1 MAYKYENFTTCLF
14 NPLERNLL
22 AKYPQLVVL
31 LPKCKDDEKVLK
43 FIISMYDP
51 NNPVVRENRDPLLRK
66 RSCAML
72 AGFDLVKDEV
82 FLDEIFNYTNEEI
95 VEKTDRFLKEFV
107 HIRLWSMIC
116 ANEQTFFEYS
126 KRMMKP
132 VEEAGAKEK
141 DLMSAIAIKSKLSED
156 MDAINNRLDSYYDK
170 LYGDA
175 DLKNKVV
182 KMKISPESMSGT
194 V

>member
-1 MAYKYENFTTCLF
+1 
-14 NPLERNLL
+14 
-22 AKYPQLVVL
+22 
-31 LPKCKDDEKVLK
+31 
-43 FIISMYDP
+43 MYDP

-66 RSCAML
+66 KSCATL
-72 AGFDLVKDEV
+72 AGFDLIKDEV

-175 DLKNKVV
+175 DLKNKVQKV
-182 KMKISPESMSGT
+182 RISPESMSGT

>member
-1 MAYKYENFTTCLF
+1 MYKYQDFTSCLF
-14 NPLERNLL
+14 NPLEKNLL
-22 AKYPQLVVL
+22 VKYPQLIVL
-31 LPKCKDDEKVLK
+31 LPKCKEDEKVLR

-66 RSCAML
+66 KSCAVL
-72 AGFDLVKDEV
+72 AGFDLIKDEV
-82 FLDEIFNYTNEEI
+82 FLDEIFNYTNEGI

-175 DLKNKVV
+175 DLKNKVQKV
-182 KMKISPESMSGT
+182 RISPESMSGT

>member
-1 MAYKYENFTTCLF
+1 
-14 NPLERNLL
+14 
-22 AKYPQLVVL
+22 
-31 LPKCKDDEKVLK
+31 
-43 FIISMYDP
+43 
-51 NNPVVRENRDPLLRK
+51 
-66 RSCAML
+66 
-72 AGFDLVKDEV
+72 
-82 FLDEIFNYTNEEI
+82 
-95 VEKTDRFLKEFV
+95 
-107 HIRLWSMIC
+107 MIC

-175 DLKNKVV
+175 DLKNKVQKV
-182 KMKISPESMSGT
+182 RISPESMSGT

>member
-1 MAYKYENFTTCLF
+1 MYKYQDFTSCLF
-14 NPLERNLL
+14 NPLEKNLL
-22 AKYPQLVVL
+22 VKYPQLIVL
-31 LPKCKDDEKVLK
+31 LPKCKDDEKVLR

-66 RSCAML
+66 KSCAVL
-72 AGFDLVKDEV
+72 AGFDLIKDEV

-175 DLKNKVV
+175 DLKNKVQKV
-182 KMKISPESMSGT
+182 RISPESMSGT

>member
-1 MAYKYENFTTCLF
+1 MYKYPDFASCLF
-14 NPLERNLL
+14 NPLEKNLL
-22 AKYPQLVVL
+22 VKYPQLIVL
-31 LPKCKDDEKVLK
+31 LPKCKDDEKVLR

-66 RSCAML
+66 KSCAVL
-72 AGFDLVKDEV
+72 AGFDLIKDEV
-82 FLDEIFNYTNEEI
+82 FLEEIFNYTNEEI

-175 DLKNKVV
+175 DLKNKVQKV
-182 KMKISPESMSGT
+182 RISPESMSGT

>member
-1 MAYKYENFTTCLF
+1 MYKYQDFASCLF
-14 NPLERNLL
+14 NPLEKNLL
-22 AKYPQLVVL
+22 GKYPQLIVL
-31 LPKCKDDEKVLK
+31 LPKCENDEKVLR

-66 RSCAML
+66 KSCATL
-72 AGFDLVKDEV
+72 AGFDLIKDEA
-82 FLDEIFNYTNEEI
+82 FLEEIFNYTNEEI

-175 DLKNKVV
+175 DLKNKVQKV
-182 KMKISPESMSGT
+182 RISPESMSGT

>member
-1 MAYKYENFTTCLF
+1 MYKYQDFTSCLF
-14 NPLERNLL
+14 NPLEKNLL
-22 AKYPQLVVL
+22 VKYPQLIVL
-31 LPKCKDDEKVLK
+31 LPKCKDDEKVLR

-66 RSCAML
+66 KSCAVL
-72 AGFDLVKDEV
+72 AGFDLIKDEA
-82 FLDEIFNYTNEEI
+82 FLEEIFNYTNEEI

-175 DLKNKVV
+175 DLKNKVQKV
-182 KMKISPESMSGT
+182 RISPESMSGT

>member
-1 MAYKYENFTTCLF
+1 MYKYPDFASCLF
-14 NPLERNLL
+14 NPLEKNLL
-22 AKYPQLVVL
+22 VKYPQLIVL
-31 LPKCKDDEKVLK
+31 LPKCKDDEKVLR

-66 RSCAML
+66 KSCAVL
-72 AGFDLVKDEV
+72 AGFDLIKDEV

-175 DLKNKVV
+175 DLKNKVQKV
-182 KMKISPESMSGT
+182 RISPESMSGT

>member
-1 MAYKYENFTTCLF
+1 MAHKYENFTSCLF
-14 NPLERNLL
+14 NPLEKNLL
-22 AKYPQLVVL
+22 TKYPQLIVL

-72 AGFDLVKDEV
+72 AGFDLVKDEA
-82 FLDEIFNYTNEEI
+82 FLEEIFNYTNEEV

-126 KRMMKP
+126 RRMMKP
-132 VEEAGAKEK
+132 VEEKDTKEK

>member
-1 MAYKYENFTTCLF
+1 MYKYQDFTSCLF
-14 NPLERNLL
+14 NPLEKNLL
-22 AKYPQLVVL
+22 VKYPQLIVL
-31 LPKCKDDEKVLK
+31 LPKCKDDEKVLR

-66 RSCAML
+66 KSCAVL
-72 AGFDLVKDEV
+72 AGFDLIKDEV
-82 FLDEIFNYTNEEI
+82 FLEEIFNYTNEEI

-175 DLKNKVV
+175 DLKNKVQ
-182 KMKISPESMSGT
+182 KIRISPESMSGT

>member
-1 MAYKYENFTTCLF
+1 MYKYENFSSCLF
-14 NPLERNLL
+14 NPLEKNLL
-22 AKYPQLVVL
+22 IKYPHLIVL
-31 LPKCKDDEKVLK
+31 LPKCPNDEKVLK

-66 RSCAML
+66 KACAVL
-72 AGFDLVKDEV
+72 AGFDIEKDEN
-82 FLDEIFNYTNEEI
+82 FLEEIFNYTNEEI

-126 KRMMKP
+126 RRMMKP
-132 VEEAGAKEK
+132 VEEKDAKEK

-156 MDAINNRLDSYYDK
+156 MDAINNRLDSYYEK

-182 KMKISPESMSGT
+182 KVKISPESMSGT